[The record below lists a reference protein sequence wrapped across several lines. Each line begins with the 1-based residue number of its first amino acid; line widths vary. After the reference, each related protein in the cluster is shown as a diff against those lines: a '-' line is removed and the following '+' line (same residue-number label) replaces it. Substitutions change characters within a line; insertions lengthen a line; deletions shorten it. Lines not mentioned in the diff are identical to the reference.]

1 MISFPAIERL
11 QSVDSIG
18 CFTWSASVSTISLA
32 IPRSTAA
39 WTPCKHA
46 TPLRPRRRPDSRIW
60 CRAPPSCW
68 DYFSVAVSYDVAQPP
83 SPVSFRQAEASQL
96 IFRVPSSGRCHFWEV
111 QILTLGSFPS
121 YCAKLPVMVSPWA
134 GHIRGG
140 TGPPVADHARGVARR
155 AGRTVTVGS
164 WEMLLNYRI
173 SRIY

>member
-121 YCAKLPVMVSPWA
+121 YCAKLPPPTPTLHCRSQLLIVSSPSECTFLA
-134 GHIRGG
+134 QL
-140 TGPPVADHARGVARR
+140 PPD
-155 AGRTVTVGS
+155 
-164 WEMLLNYRI
+164 ERI
-173 SRIY
+173 P